1 MSNHLPNLNE
11 SVLKDEQT
19 MPLVVSSESE
29 PGYGDAPCDSIGD
42 SGIKESL
49 DMFTRK
55 KKRSTDQICHSYF
68 ITCNSIC
75 ENQTCNVYQ
84 F

>member
-1 MSNHLPNLNE
+1 MTIQKDLLSNQISLPNLSE

-49 DMFTRK
+49 DTFTRK
-55 KKRSTDQICHSYF
+55 NMKYRSDIWLIFHNMYP
-68 ITCNSIC
+68 NL
-75 ENQTCNVYQ
+75 
-84 F
+84 

>member
-1 MSNHLPNLNE
+1 
-11 SVLKDEQT
+11 

-55 KKRSTDQICHSYF
+55 KKEVQIRYVIHIS
-68 ITCNSIC
+68 
-75 ENQTCNVYQ
+75 
-84 F
+84 

>member
-1 MSNHLPNLNE
+1 MSNQISLPNLNE

-55 KKRSTDQICHSYF
+55 KKKYRSDMSF
-68 ITCNSIC
+68 IFHNM
-75 ENQTCNVYQ
+75 
-84 F
+84 